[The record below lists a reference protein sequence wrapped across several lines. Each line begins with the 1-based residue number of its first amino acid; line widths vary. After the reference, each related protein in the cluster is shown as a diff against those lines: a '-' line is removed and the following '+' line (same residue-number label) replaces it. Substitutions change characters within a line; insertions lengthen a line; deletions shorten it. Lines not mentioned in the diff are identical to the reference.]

1 MNTRPELVII
11 FIHTLIALVYVLWIL
26 SGRSNLRKEY
36 ILVIILLPIFGPLA
50 CLVIEYIIMSDRAGR
65 KSLDVDNT
73 IFRDD
78 ILWKTLKNYHE
89 KGDIVPLEEAIL
101 INDVKT
107 RRKFMLD
114 TLYDDPSK
122 YLDILMV
129 AKNNDDVETSHYA
142 TTSISY
148 IQRSFQLSIQKYAIA
163 LEREPDNLELLDDY
177 IGTLGNYVES
187 GLLEEHLLKN
197 LRIVY
202 SQVLDKK
209 LAKIKDDESTLIEK
223 LKNSIELG
231 DYVSAFGASD
241 LLKEYWPEDEQTWL
255 AAIRVCVD
263 GNDRNRLQE
272 TLAEIQLQK
281 INWTKNGM
289 EQISPWLKR

>member
-1 MNTRPELVII
+1 MNIRPELVII
-11 FIHTLIALVYVLWIL
+11 SIHTLIALLYVLLIL

-36 ILVIILLPIFGPLA
+36 IPLIILVPIFGPLT
-50 CLVIEYIIMSDRAGR
+50 CLVIEYIVMSDKDGK
-65 KSLDVDNT
+65 KSLDADNT
-73 IFRDD
+73 VFRDD
-78 ILWKTLKNYHE
+78 ILWKTLKNFHE

-148 IQRSFQLSIQKYAIA
+148 IQRSFQLSIQKYAID
-163 LEREPDNLELLDDY
+163 LESEPDNLELLDDY

-197 LRIVY
+197 LRVVY
-202 SQVLDKK
+202 SQILDKK
-209 LAKIKDDESTLIEK
+209 LAKIKDDASTLMEK

-231 DYVSAFGASD
+231 DYVSAFEASD

-281 INWTKNGM
+281 ISWTKPGM
-289 EQISPWLKR
+289 EKISPWLKR